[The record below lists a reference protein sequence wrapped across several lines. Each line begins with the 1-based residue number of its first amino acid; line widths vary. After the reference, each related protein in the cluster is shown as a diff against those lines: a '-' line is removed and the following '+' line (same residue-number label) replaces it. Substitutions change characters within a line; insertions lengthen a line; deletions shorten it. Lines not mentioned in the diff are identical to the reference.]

1 MEDRLYWIWLS
12 LVFGA
17 SSRRLWQIMN
27 MCESAG
33 EAFYEIHSG
42 NIGKLLNEKE
52 QQSVRAVSLKNAESI
67 AEECRKRNIGITA
80 YSDADY
86 PHSLRYISAPPAV
99 LYYKGNINCITGTKT
114 ITSVGTRRASEYS
127 ISAASRICTELARN
141 NIVIISGFAVGIDI
155 ASHLASVSANKPTVC
170 VMGCGVDV
178 DYPRDNFQYRDRI
191 LDAGGLFISEYSPE
205 MPPVSANFPK
215 RNRILSALGRAS
227 IVFEASSRSGSLITA
242 HLAAEQGRDVFVLP
256 PADIFSSAYSG
267 NIALLKEGAI
277 PLTGAEDIIDFFK
290 QGSPADAVVKAEA
303 FAVLH
308 SYDQSQ
314 QLRSSF
320 TNRIPEISDKDD
332 KYEDSAE
339 SVHKEPESTM
349 ADDAVD
355 DETLSVPDIDSFEG
369 IQRDI
374 LLLLAENKRLHA
386 DVICSKLSI
395 DSAVLMAEM
404 TELEIAGAVI
414 SHAGRIYEII
424 V

>member
-27 MCESAG
+27 MYETAS
-33 EAFYEIHSG
+33 EAFYAIHSG
-42 NIGKLLNEKE
+42 SIGKLLTEKE
-52 QQSVRAVSLKNAESI
+52 QQSVHSVSLKNAESI

-86 PHSLRYISAPPAV
+86 PRSLKYISAPPAV

-114 ITSVGTRRASEYS
+114 ITSVGTRNASEYS
-127 ISAASRICTELARN
+127 ISAASRICAELARH

-155 ASHLASVSANKPTVC
+155 ASHLAAVSVNKPTVC

-256 PADIFSSAYSG
+256 PANIFSGAYSG
-267 NIALLKEGAI
+267 NISLLKEGAV
-277 PLTGAEDIIDFFK
+277 PLTGAEDVIDFFK
-290 QGSPADAVVKAEA
+290 QGSPAYAAVKAEA
-303 FAVLH
+303 FSVLH

-314 QLRSSF
+314 QLQS
-320 TNRIPEISDKDD
+320 NAANEISEISN
-332 KYEDSAE
+332 EDTKSTNSAK
-339 SVHKEPESTM
+339 SIHKEPENNT
-349 ADDAVD
+349 ADTA
-355 DETLSVPDIDSFEG
+355 EISSAINIDSFEG
-369 IQRDI
+369 IQHDI
-374 LLLLAENKRLHA
+374 LLLLSENKKLHA

-395 DSAVLMAEM
+395 DSAVLMAEI
-404 TELEIAGAVI
+404 TELEIAGAVS

-424 V
+424 I